1 MTIQTNIQTHGNEH
15 SERNG
20 IGVAASVL
28 AVQSSRAVG
37 ESSCFARL
45 LASGSALAITSAW
58 LLASGS
64 ALAIGHLPIWIEP
77 FLSAAQQL
85 EKRRMH
91 DER

>member
-28 AVQSSRAVG
+28 VVQSSRAVG

-45 LASGSALAITSAW
+45 LASGSALAT
-58 LLASGS
+58 
-64 ALAIGHLPIWIEP
+64 GHLLIWIEP
-77 FLSAAQQL
+77 FRSAAQQL
-85 EKRRMH
+85 EKRQMH
-91 DER
+91 DDR

>member
-28 AVQSSRAVG
+28 AVQSSRTVG

-45 LASGSALAITSAW
+45 LASGSALAI
-58 LLASGS
+58 
-64 ALAIGHLPIWIEP
+64 GHLPIWVEP

-85 EKRRMH
+85 EKRQMH
-91 DER
+91 DDR